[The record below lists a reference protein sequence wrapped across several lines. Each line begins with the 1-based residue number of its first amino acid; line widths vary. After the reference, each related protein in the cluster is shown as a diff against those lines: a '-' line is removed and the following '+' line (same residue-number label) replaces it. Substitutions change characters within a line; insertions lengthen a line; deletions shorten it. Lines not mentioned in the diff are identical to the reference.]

1 MRENP
6 AASNRTP
13 AAEGIFRVSRFPTAL
28 ALAAAVALAACSPSG
43 GEGDAGEQATGAA
56 SADESPVMS
65 AVLDYMDRQGANLVA
80 AARLMPADRYGFSPT
95 ERTMTFGEQVAHTAQ
110 TTSSLCGAVSGTKPP
125 EASIGHDAPKD
136 SLVAA
141 LQGAFDYCGDV
152 LEGVEDA
159 DLGAPATLFGSYEAT
174 RATGAVFLIADWADH
189 YGHFA
194 TYLRL
199 NGILPPTAREEGE
212 EEDSG

>member
-1 MRENP
+1 MSENAP
-6 AASNRTP
+6 APNRTP
-13 AAEGIFRVSRFPTAL
+13 ATGGIDPAPLLSTAL
-28 ALAAAVALAACSPSG
+28 ALVAAVALAACAPSG
-43 GEGDAGEQATGAA
+43 GDGGAEEQPAAGAA
-56 SADESPVMS
+56 ADESPVMS
-65 AVLDYMDRQGANLVA
+65 AVLDYMDRQGKNLVA
-80 AARLMPADRYGFSPT
+80 AARLMPADTYGFSPT
-95 ERTMTFGEQVAHTAQ
+95 DRTMTFAEQVAHTAQ
-110 TTSSLCGAVSGTKPP
+110 TTYSLCGAVSGTEPP
-125 EASIGHDAPKD
+125 ETPFGHDAPKD
-136 SLVAA
+136 TLVAA
-141 LQGAFDYCGDV
+141 LQGAFEYCGDV